1 MLTINGVIF
10 PLPFSNPFSLEN
22 GKFGPFL
29 QGCDY
34 PGSLL
39 VYRESRMFVDIYGL
53 VLKMFIRLLWRLLEV
68 TERKKKPITFA
79 FLRRVSVFELVT
91 GWPDAQI
98 CFFSTL
104 RWWT

>member
-53 VLKMFIRLLWRLLEV
+53 LSKMFIRLLWSLLEV
-68 TERKKKPITFA
+68 TERKKETYNICI
-79 FLRRVSVFELVT
+79 LEESVRL
-91 GWPDAQI
+91 
-98 CFFSTL
+98 
-104 RWWT
+104 